1 MSDKD
6 LSHFYLKS
14 RFDYNLMVTLEDFL
28 ENFKYIKTSPI
39 VTWVADIVM
48 GFNLNN
54 MNVDNLE

>member
-1 MSDKD
+1 
-6 LSHFYLKS
+6 
-14 RFDYNLMVTLEDFL
+14 MVTLEDFL